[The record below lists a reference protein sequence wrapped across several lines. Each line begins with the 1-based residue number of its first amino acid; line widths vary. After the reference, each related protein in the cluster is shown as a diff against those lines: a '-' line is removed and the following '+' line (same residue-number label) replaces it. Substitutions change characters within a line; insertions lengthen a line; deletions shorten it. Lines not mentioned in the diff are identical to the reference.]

1 MIRISSSALQ
11 FPSVAIQQAAQQWRI
26 RAERARWQSQ
36 VIFLSIL
43 AATVAAGVGVASVAA
58 SFEPLIAAVLVVAV
72 LILVRFVTQPFYALL
87 LTMIFI
93 PMDRLDDYF
102 PADLSAAKLLILV
115 TIACF
120 AIHWLVCAED
130 KRLLRGT
137 QSKLILAFLATGLIS
152 SLMADYPAQGF
163 DALFRFFRLFVLYL
177 VVQNLADTPGRVRWL
192 IIALL
197 IAVSMSAL
205 YGLDSYL
212 ASPLKNFRAEGL
224 TRQPNKLGFD
234 AALMT
239 PIAIALLSS
248 THSRLWRALLAAASG
263 LLIVGV
269 IISFSRGSAI
279 ALVACLPLLVWRLGS
294 RNRVRIL
301 ITLAVLAAIIV
312 PLIPAR
318 FYDRFSTLGESDTDF
333 SLMRRET
340 YLLFAQRKLLE
351 QPWIGIGLNN
361 FEELYAQSEYRILLA
376 EDELAK
382 GRPAHN
388 TYMHIAAET
397 GLVGLGLFLS
407 LVFVSWRDL
416 RRSQVGFR
424 LRGDMASYRLAQGLE
439 ISFLCFL
446 VLCLFGSRQYEEF
459 PWLIFALSGLLARF
473 ARTPHNPAST
483 GAKDESI
490 YALAAHAAA
499 HPAGGASAP
508 GLAHRA

>member
-1 MIRISSSALQ
+1 MIRITSSALQ
-11 FPSVAIQQAAQQWRI
+11 FPSVAIQHAAQQWRI
-26 RAERARWQSQ
+26 RAARTGWQSR

-43 AATVAAGVGVASVAA
+43 AATLAAGVGVASVAA
-58 SFEPLIAAVLVVAV
+58 AFEPLIAAALVVAV
-72 LILVRFVTQPFYALL
+72 LILARFVTQPFYALL

-102 PADLSAAKLLILV
+102 PGDLSAAKVLTLV

-120 AIHWLVCAED
+120 ATHWLVSAED

-137 QSKLILAFLATGLIS
+137 QSKLILAFLAIGLIS
-152 SLMADYPAQGF
+152 SLMAYYPAQSF
-163 DALFRFFRLFVLYL
+163 DALFRFFRLFLLYL
-177 VVQNLADTPGRVRWL
+177 VVHNLADTPGRARWL
-192 IIALL
+192 IVALL
-197 IAVSMSAL
+197 IAVSISAL

-248 THSRLWRALLAAASG
+248 TRSRLGRVLLASASG

-279 ALVACLPLLVWRLGS
+279 ALAVGLPLLVWRLGS

-318 FYDRFSTLGESDTDF
+318 FYDRFSTLGEFGADF

-351 QPWIGIGLNN
+351 QPWIGIGLSN
-361 FEELYAQSEYRILLA
+361 FDEQYAQSEYRILLA
-376 EDELAK
+376 EDELAE

-388 TYMHIAAET
+388 TYMHIAVET
-397 GLVGLGLFLS
+397 GLAGLGLFLS

-424 LRGDMASYRLAQGLE
+424 LKGDMASYRLAQGLE

-446 VLCLFGSRQYEEF
+446 ILCLFGSRQYEEF

-473 ARTPHNPAST
+473 GRWIGT
-483 GAKDESI
+483 
-490 YALAAHAAA
+490 
-499 HPAGGASAP
+499 
-508 GLAHRA
+508 